1 MDVSG
6 TWLLRRPQ
14 QACLESK
21 HRVPRFP
28 AVTNISFPNTT
39 FYQITFLKHNSKHVV
54 SKMSSNKKCRY
65 NMFHAFA
72 ENISPNE
79 TTKDNT
85 FLEKIP
91 KERFPCRRFP
101 N

>member
-1 MDVSG
+1 MAFASPTTGLSG
-6 TWLLRRPQ
+6 KQTSG
-14 QACLESK
+14 SK
-21 HRVPRFP
+21 IPSGHKHKFP
-28 AVTNISFPNTT
+28 KHNI
-39 FYQITFLKHNSKHVV
+39 YQITFLKHNSKHVV
-54 SKMSSNKKCRY
+54 SKMSSNKKCRS
-65 NMFHAFA
+65 NMCHAFA
-72 ENISPNE
+72 EIISPNE